1 MTQQKSNQRTPY
13 EKKLFWR
20 KVRMYLMWT
29 LTFVACLIVSLT
41 SFNARFFE
49 AIDPQIRSAYIQMA
63 KLMPALDANE
73 KALVATYESLVM
85 GRAEAR
91 KMGFTLSKEA
101 IADSRSAR
109 DILDGSSAVDRI
121 TRLTVGRHGFVTVAS
136 KETGKILTHPNEN
149 EVGNTL
155 MVIPFKNHD
164 LVDIEKRTL
173 ATSVVNYKGIPDL
186 DLNNFADEANAKN
199 INLRRLILFS
209 SEDGR
214 FRLSSSLNTML
225 FGSIV
230 PFGSFYIV
238 CGISMWEYILYMSR
252 AVFISVVAC
261 AILWLFVHFISLT
274 VSQHKLN
281 GMDLRKQLTA
291 YCLVLTVGIFCMSW
305 YVQVLNNVTNDL
317 NAMQIYADS
326 GVAALKSFQG
336 NQQLFNDWFDEQYLI
351 QCRIARDYVKSKGKE
366 NITRNDLAEL
376 SENLGIQYI
385 YVYDRNGQVA
395 VTNSPYDHFKLSED
409 ASAPSHAF
417 QPLLEGADH
426 VILQPMPN
434 EISGERIQLIGV
446 SLRNEEDLSDGF
458 VQISVDPALRD
469 YLNQSLGMDSVLTDM
484 TVGMPTDAFVVNK
497 ADLTIS
503 ATTGFGYIG
512 QSIEDFGYNADKLKT
527 TRSGFLKRGDKTYYA
542 GFSESEK
549 YYLVPVAERTSDTA
563 SLYISLRIALVA
575 LVGQALILLMALFHY
590 QRDVVDAAP
599 SAEEIAEA
607 PEEKEASLSRGAM
620 SFAGIGSIVKAQQK
634 YGFENRWHM
643 QTNKSSQTPG
653 ERVRAIGYKLLLI
666 FCVVNLLPVIYGTLS
681 DNTSI
686 SGLSYVL
693 TGNWEKGANIF
704 AVTSCLFLL
713 FVLYVFVTL
722 ANRVLYNIARV
733 SDLRTETVC
742 LLLRS
747 SLKYVS
753 VIAFIYYG
761 LSKFGIPT
769 QALLASA
776 GIITLAVSVGA
787 RAMVEDI
794 IAGFFIL
801 LEGNIKVGDFIVVG
815 SWHGIV
821 DEIGLRTTR
830 VSYQQDTKIISNAS
844 MRDIINNDKSEA
856 RMSTKLAVG
865 VNANLAEIE
874 EVIKAELPTL
884 MADLPYMLGAPTYDG
899 VDKFEEGNM
908 ILKFSFTVENLK
920 RYAANR
926 EFNRRLKLMFDRH
939 GIDLPVNPAYNFETD
954 LTPQKAE

>member
-155 MVIPFKNHD
+155 MVIPFKNRD

-214 FRLSSSLNTML
+214 FRLSSSPNTML

-261 AILWLFVHFISLT
+261 AIMWLFVHFISLT

-326 GVAALKSFQG
+326 GVAALTVHRERV
-336 NQQLFNDWFDEQYLI
+336 NDHEIAPEQF
-351 QCRIARDYVKSKGKE
+351 RE
-366 NITRNDLAEL
+366 T
-376 SENLGIQYI
+376 
-385 YVYDRNGQVA
+385 
-395 VTNSPYDHFKLSED
+395 
-409 ASAPSHAF
+409 
-417 QPLLEGADH
+417 
-426 VILQPMPN
+426 
-434 EISGERIQLIGV
+434 
-446 SLRNEEDLSDGF
+446 
-458 VQISVDPALRD
+458 DPALVILDAHGLR
-469 YLNQSLGMDSVLTDM
+469 VAA
-484 TVGMPTDAFVVNK
+484 VG
-497 ADLTIS
+497 AD
-503 ATTGFGYIG
+503 
-512 QSIEDFGYNADKLKT
+512 
-527 TRSGFLKRGDKTYYA
+527 FLIRGRA
-542 GFSESEK
+542 
-549 YYLVPVAERTSDTA
+549 VRAV
-563 SLYISLRIALVA
+563 RIAGLGREHAVELV
-575 LVGQALILLMALFHY
+575 QKLL
-590 QRDVVDAAP
+590 Q
-599 SAEEIAEA
+599 A
-607 PEEKEASLSRGAM
+607 PEAAACEVDGFHAEPPFEKL
-620 SFAGIGSIVKAQQK
+620 
-634 YGFENRWHM
+634 
-643 QTNKSSQTPG
+643 
-653 ERVRAIGYKLLLI
+653 
-666 FCVVNLLPVIYGTLS
+666 
-681 DNTSI
+681 
-686 SGLSYVL
+686 
-693 TGNWEKGANIF
+693 
-704 AVTSCLFLL
+704 
-713 FVLYVFVTL
+713 
-722 ANRVLYNIARV
+722 RVLYR
-733 SDLRTETVC
+733 
-742 LLLRS
+742 RS
-747 SLKYVS
+747 SKVEIGYQQPFQTVRAGRRKPPGP
-753 VIAFIYYG
+753 VMQF
-761 LSKFGIPT
+761 
-769 QALLASA
+769 QHALLPFRPQMPA
-776 GIITLAVSVGA
+776 G
-787 RAMVEDI
+787 
-794 IAGFFIL
+794 
-801 LEGNIKVGDFIVVG
+801 
-815 SWHGIV
+815 
-821 DEIGLRTTR
+821 
-830 VSYQQDTKIISNAS
+830 
-844 MRDIINNDKSEA
+844 
-856 RMSTKLAVG
+856 
-865 VNANLAEIE
+865 
-874 EVIKAELPTL
+874 
-884 MADLPYMLGAPTYDG
+884 
-899 VDKFEEGNM
+899 
-908 ILKFSFTVENLK
+908 
-920 RYAANR
+920 
-926 EFNRRLKLMFDRH
+926 
-939 GIDLPVNPAYNFETD
+939 
-954 LTPQKAE
+954 LTPPDAPSGTGRSRSASGCRCSTAGTCYRCSRS

>member
-1 MTQQKSNQRTPY
+1 MTQSNAKAQTPY
-13 EKKLFWR
+13 ERKLFWR
-20 KVRMYLMWT
+20 KVRMYLMWG
-29 LTFVACLIVSLT
+29 LTFAACLIVSLT
-41 SFNARFFE
+41 SFNNRFFDS
-49 AIDPQIRSAYIQMA
+49 IDPQIMSAYTQIA
-63 KLMPALDANE
+63 KLMPTLDANE
-73 KALVATYESLVM
+73 KALVNTYEALVK

-91 KMGFTLSKEA
+91 KMGFTLSEDA
-101 IADSRSAR
+101 IADSRSAQ
-109 DILDGSSAVDRI
+109 DILDGSSAAARI
-121 TRLTVGRHGFVTVAS
+121 TRLIVGRNGMVTVAL
-136 KETGKILTHPNEN
+136 KETGEILTHPNKK

-155 MVIPFKNHD
+155 MVCPLNNRD
-164 LVDIEKRTL
+164 LMDTEVRTL
-173 ATSVVNYKGIPDL
+173 TTSVVNYKGIPDL
-186 DLNNFADEANAKN
+186 DLGRFADENSAKN
-199 INLRRLILFS
+199 IRLRRLILFS

-214 FRLSSSLNTML
+214 FRLSSSLDTML

-230 PFGSFYIV
+230 PYGPFYIV

-274 VSQHKLN
+274 VSQHRLDGK
-281 GMDLRKQLTA
+281 DLRKQLTA
-291 YCLVLTVGIFCMSW
+291 YSLTLAFGVFCLSW
-305 YVQVLNNVTNDL
+305 YVQVLNNVTSDL

-326 GVAALKSFQG
+326 GVAALKSFQDS
-336 NQQLFNDWFDEQYLI
+336 QQRFNDWFDEQYLI
-351 QCRIARDYVKSKGKE
+351 QCRIARDYVKSRDRE
-366 NITRNDLAEL
+366 SITRKDLAEL
-376 SENLGIQYI
+376 SEKLGIQYI
-385 YVYDRNGQVA
+385 YVYDRSGKVA
-395 VTNSPYDHFKLSED
+395 VTNSPYDHFTLSED
-409 ASAPSHAF
+409 ASDPSHAF
-417 QPLLEGADH
+417 RSLLEGADH
-426 VILQPMPN
+426 VILQPMPD
-434 EISGERIQLIGV
+434 EISGERTQLIGV

-458 VQISVDPALRD
+458 VQISVNPALRD
-469 YLNQSLGMDSVLTDM
+469 YLNQPLGVDSVLADM

-497 ADLTIS
+497 GDLTI
-503 ATTGFGYIG
+503 ANTTGFGYTG
-512 QSIEDFGYNADKLKT
+512 QSIEDFGYNADKLKA
-527 TRSGFLKRGDKTYYA
+527 TRSGFLRHGGKVYYA

-549 YYLVPVAERTSDTA
+549 YYLVPVAERTNDTA
-563 SLYISLRIALVA
+563 SLYISLRIALVMLA
-575 LVGQALILLMALFHY
+575 GQALILLMALFNY
-590 QRDVVDAAP
+590 QSDVVDAAP
-599 SAEEIAEA
+599 PEAEAAEA
-607 PEEKEASLSRGAM
+607 PAEKTIPLSQSPMRFTG
-620 SFAGIGSIVKAQQK
+620 FANFVKVQDK

-643 QTNKSSQTPG
+643 QTNASTQTPG

-713 FVLYVFVTL
+713 FALYVFVSL
-722 ANRVLYNIARV
+722 ANRVLYNIARI

-787 RAMVEDI
+787 KAMVEDI

-801 LEGNIKVGDFIVVG
+801 LEGNVKVGDFISVG

-830 VSYQQDTKIISNAS
+830 VSFLQDTKVINNSS
-844 MRDIINNDKSEA
+844 MRDIINNDKNEA
-856 RMSTKLAVG
+856 RMYTKLALG

-874 EVIKAELPTL
+874 AVVKAEFPTL
-884 MADLPYMLGAPTYDG
+884 MADLPYMLGEPTYEG
-899 VDKFEEGNM
+899 VEKFDEGNM
-908 ILKFSFTVENLK
+908 ILRFCIPVENRK
-920 RYAANR
+920 RNGAIR
-926 EFNRRLKLMFDRH
+926 EFNRRLKLMFERH
-939 GIDLPVNPAYNFETD
+939 GIDLPVNPAYYYKTD
-954 LTPQKAE
+954 ISPEKAE